1 MDRPAQQ
8 TGGVPMHTV
17 LDIDVWAH
25 EVAVAEAVALRDAVR
40 DSLVDGAGL
49 VEALALV
56 RRRMRTLTPQQREIV
71 VGSID
76 AASAERRSP

>member
-1 MDRPAQQ
+1 
-8 TGGVPMHTV
+8 MHTV
-17 LDIDVWAH
+17 VDIDVWAR
-25 EVAVAEAVALRDAVR
+25 EVAVAEAATLRDAVR

-49 VEALALV
+49 FQALALV

-76 AASAERRSP
+76 AAPAERRSP